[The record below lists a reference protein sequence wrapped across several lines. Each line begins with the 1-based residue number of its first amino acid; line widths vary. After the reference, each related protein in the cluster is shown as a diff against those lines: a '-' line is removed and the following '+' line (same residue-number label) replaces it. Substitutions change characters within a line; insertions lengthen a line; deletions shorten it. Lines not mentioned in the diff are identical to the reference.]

1 MEKIRIEYYGHSCF
15 KVTYGCDSALFDPY
29 ETDSVPGINLPAGIE
44 ADLVYCSH
52 EHGDHNAKHLI
63 AEKEPGS
70 DPFKAE
76 FITVPHDE
84 AGGTLRGMNRITVL
98 HAGQARIVHMG
109 DIGRIPTDEEYA
121 KLKGADIVMIP
132 VGGHYTID
140 ASQAAAILSVI
151 QPKLSILMHF
161 RKGNRGYGVIADIN
175 DVRKSFSCLE
185 ELNESVIEFAES
197 EIPERIITL
206 EPLQ

>member
-140 ASQAAAILSVI
+140 ASQAAAILSV
-151 QPKLSILMHF
+151 P
-161 RKGNRGYGVIADIN
+161 A
-175 DVRKSFSCLE
+175 
-185 ELNESVIEFAES
+185 IEFGTMCDKLLLIQSQFS
-197 EIPERIITL
+197 EGLNGYFILVPDVDSYDKILKSLGIG
-206 EPLQ
+206 